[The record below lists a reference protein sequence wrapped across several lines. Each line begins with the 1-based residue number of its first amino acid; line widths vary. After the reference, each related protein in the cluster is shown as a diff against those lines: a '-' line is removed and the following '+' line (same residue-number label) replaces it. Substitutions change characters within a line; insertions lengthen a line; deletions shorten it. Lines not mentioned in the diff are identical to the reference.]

1 MEPSAALPLFKRASS
16 EGETAK
22 HLLRSMHK
30 VFSHDLPNQVLVMQ
44 KILQTLEE
52 EESEHL
58 TDDGKEQVQR
68 LQVAVHKASR
78 MVRFLKEMSRLP
90 ACAPQRD
97 VVSLERIFD
106 DVWAELYQRFP
117 DHEVELAWRSD
128 VPTVVAD
135 LRLLTSAIVEL
146 LGASLEDHADAPDAS
161 WEASAEG
168 RDGEVE
174 IRFWNTFQDTPVSL
188 STSLR
193 SERMM
198 GDHRMETVLASEWL
212 KLAGGSLKLPP
223 DGSPRREFSLVV
235 PGDTIHG

>member
-1 MEPSAALPLFKRASS
+1 MEPSAALPLFKRAFS

-44 KILQTLEE
+44 TLLQMLELD
-52 EESEHL
+52 ESENL

-97 VVSLERIFD
+97 VVSLDRVIA
-106 DVWAELYQRFP
+106 DVRAELYQRFP

-128 VPTVVAD
+128 FPTVVAD

-146 LGASLEDHADAPDAS
+146 LGTCLEEHADAPGAS
-161 WEASAEG
+161 WDASAEG
-168 RDGEVE
+168 RDGVVE
-174 IRFWNTFQDTPVSL
+174 IRFWNTSRNAADSP

-198 GDHRMETVLASEWL
+198 GDHRMETMLASEWL

-223 DGSPRREFSLVV
+223 DGSPCREFSLVV
-235 PGDTIHG
+235 PGDPIHG